1 MNIICE
7 NDNLKV
13 ECFCSCIFSSPEP
26 KVDPASVRP
35 SGFTNEHILV
45 TLHVLWTNVG
55 YICAI
60 GYPILGMLN
69 YLSEIAFMTHWLQC
83 QISFSYPK

>member
-1 MNIICE
+1 MHIVCLLLAHLSRRLIGE
-7 NDNLKV
+7 LIV
-13 ECFCSCIFSSPEP
+13 YEGIRPP
-26 KVDPASVRP
+26 SVVRS

-45 TLHVLWTNVG
+45 TLHVIWTNVG

>member
-1 MNIICE
+1 MPPISKKFGSHIG
-7 NDNLKV
+7 LGL
-13 ECFCSCIFSSPEP
+13 
-26 KVDPASVRP
+26 SVRL

-83 QISFSYPK
+83 QISFFYPK